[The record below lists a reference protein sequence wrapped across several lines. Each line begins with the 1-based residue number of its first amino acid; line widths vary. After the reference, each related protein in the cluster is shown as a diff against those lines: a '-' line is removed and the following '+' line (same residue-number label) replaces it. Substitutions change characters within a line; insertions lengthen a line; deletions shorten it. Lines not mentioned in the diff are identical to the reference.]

1 MKRKHLLNTLLFTAV
16 AGIGYLTFSSYS
28 GGPAFNSRNCTGAKS
43 STTTCG
49 GGGCHGGTST
59 NTTVAIAVDS
69 TGNVPVINYV
79 PGMTYTIKITGTN
92 SSNLSKFGFQYVAV
106 SGTGSSQLQAGT
118 YSNLP
123 SGVFSDPLNSL
134 NFVEHGQTLTTAT
147 AGSYNLTFNWTA
159 PAAGTG
165 TVTMYCTLNAVD
177 GNGQANSADKSNN
190 TSISLNEIVT
200 SSGCDTM
207 QNLAAN
213 ATSSTSVNATWVA
226 PAGSMGCQW
235 AINTTGVTPTTP
247 QGSTTTAS
255 HSFTG
260 LTANTN
266 YTVFVRDSCGAG
278 NFSAWT
284 KTTVH
289 TPLGINNIGF
299 GDVAI
304 SAYPNPVM
312 NSLNIKL
319 DNAANGTYYVKMINI
334 NGQIVLN
341 QAIAVNSSNFETSIN
356 TAALA
361 NGMYALQIT
370 KDGAQHTIAIVKH

>member
-1 MKRKHLLNTLLFTAV
+1 
-16 AGIGYLTFSSYS
+16 
-28 GGPAFNSRNCTGAKS
+28 
-43 STTTCG
+43 
-49 GGGCHGGTST
+49 
-59 NTTVAIAVDS
+59 
-69 TGNVPVINYV
+69 
-79 PGMTYTIKITGTN
+79 
-92 SSNLSKFGFQYVAV
+92 
-106 SGTGSSQLQAGT
+106 
-118 YSNLP
+118 
-123 SGVFSDPLNSL
+123 
-134 NFVEHGQTLTTAT
+134 
-147 AGSYNLTFNWTA
+147 
-159 PAAGTG
+159 
-165 TVTMYCTLNAVD
+165 
-177 GNGQANSADKSNN
+177 
-190 TSISLNEIVT
+190 
-200 SSGCDTM
+200 
-207 QNLAAN
+207 
-213 ATSSTSVNATWVA
+213 
-226 PAGSMGCQW
+226 MGCQW